1 MGRDVV
7 QVHGHVARAPD
18 DVWRI
23 LRDFCGAWHPW
34 VATIRE
40 ERGPQGARVR
50 SFTVTGEETV
60 YREQQTYFS
69 DSDRVLG
76 YTHLE
81 GIRDCEAYDARVTV
95 TPAEGGGAHVG
106 WTATIRAPAGRLT
119 AIAEG
124 TKAVFEAG
132 IAALAGAKV
141 PAVPDLPAPPPATV
155 ETLIFDDLPR
165 LALSVTPPPPPSPTR
180 GEGGSRLSGTGP
192 ASAPS
197 HLPSP
202 AWRGDG
208 CGGRLDDT
216 LCLFLHGIG
225 GGRTNWDAQL
235 RAVGGLVRAAALDL
249 RGYGDST
256 LGPRQSTVD
265 DYCDDILRVAERLG
279 ARRLVLVGLSYGSWI
294 ATSFAMR
301 HPGLLDALVLSGGC
315 TGMSEAGPDERE
327 AFRVSR
333 EVPLNAG
340 QTPADFA
347 PAVVKVLASPDAPD
361 AVRQRLFDSMAA
373 IPAATYRDALTCF
386 TNPLERFDFSRLT
399 MPVLMMTG
407 EHDRLAPPAEIR
419 GVAGRIW
426 DAAPRPDVRFEVIAG
441 AGHVCNL
448 EQPAAYNRPL
458 LDLLARL
465 A

>member
-7 QVHGHVARAPD
+7 QVQGHVPKAPD
-18 DVWRI
+18 DVWSVV
-23 LRDFCGAWHPW
+23 RDFCGAWHPW
-34 VATIRE
+34 IASIRE
-40 ERGPQGARVR
+40 EKGTQGARVR
-50 SFTVTGEETV
+50 AFTVTGEGTL

-81 GIRDCEAYDARVTV
+81 GIKDCEAYDARITV
-95 TPAEGGGAHVG
+95 TPSDAGGSVVG
-106 WTATIRAPAGRLT
+106 WTATVRAPAARLA
-119 AIAEG
+119 AICEG
-124 TKAVFEAG
+124 TNAVFGAG
-132 IAALAGAKV
+132 IAALASARAQAAQAV
-141 PAVPDLPAPPPATV
+141 TQPALVGV

-165 LALSVTPPPPPSPTR
+165 LALTVTPD
-180 GEGGSRLSGTGP
+180 L
-192 ASAPS
+192 
-197 HLPSP
+197 
-202 AWRGDG
+202 GDD
-208 CGGRLDDT
+208 R

-225 GGRTNWDAQL
+225 GGRTNWLAELQ
-235 RAVGGLVRAAALDL
+235 AVGGVMRAAALDL
-249 RGYGDST
+249 RGYGDSS

-265 DYCDDILRVAERLG
+265 DYCADILRVAEKLG
-279 ARRLVLVGLSYGSWI
+279 AKRLVLVGLSYGSWI

-301 HPGLLDALVLSGGC
+301 YPEMLAGLVLSGGC

-347 PAVVKVLASPDAPD
+347 PAVVKVLASPGASE
-361 AVRQRLFDSMAA
+361 AVRQRLYDSMAA
-373 IPAATYRDALTCF
+373 IPTATYRDALLCF

-399 MPVLMMTG
+399 MPILMMTG

-426 DAAPRPDVRFEVIAG
+426 DAAALPDVRFEVIAG
-441 AGHVCNL
+441 AGHVCNV
-448 EQPAAYNRPL
+448 EAPSAYNCHL
-458 LDLLARL
+458 LSFLQRL
-465 A
+465 T